1 MNGMWIVLAA
11 AGTAPEASFNGM
23 RLAGI
28 LLAAAGIILIA
39 VGIIYRRSG
48 RTKTVH
54 KLNIAEN
61 VNISAESIIGDRK
74 YQQDF
79 FIFTPDSDDGAAG
92 ESGLLAIVCDGM
104 GGMEG
109 GEIASRMCAELVYN
123 GFYQMGKVDD
133 VCQVLRELVSAAD
146 AEVSAITG
154 QDGIKLNSGTTI
166 VAVVVRGKRAYWVS
180 SGDSRIYF
188 LHNGRLERLT
198 RDHNFRMLLQEQC
211 NAGYIS
217 QEEVDSDCQK
227 EALVSYVGKG
237 GNLIIDTG
245 EVEFGVAQNDVIML
259 CSDGLYKTT
268 CEDDIQRLMLQYAS
282 NTSRLPN
289 VLARAAM
296 AGGRAG
302 KHDNITVLT
311 LSRE

>member
-1 MNGMWIVLAA
+1 M
-11 AGTAPEASFNGM
+11 
-23 RLAGI
+23 
-28 LLAAAGIILIA
+28 
-39 VGIIYRRSG
+39 
-48 RTKTVH
+48 
-54 KLNIAEN
+54 
-61 VNISAESIIGDRK
+61 
-74 YQQDF
+74 
-79 FIFTPDSDDGAAG
+79 
-92 ESGLLAIVCDGM
+92 
-104 GGMEG
+104 
-109 GEIASRMCAELVYN
+109 
-123 GFYQMGKVDD
+123 
-133 VCQVLRELVSAAD
+133 
-146 AEVSAITG
+146 
-154 QDGIKLNSGTTI
+154 
-166 VAVVVRGKRAYWVS
+166 
-180 SGDSRIYF
+180 
-188 LHNGRLERLT
+188 
-198 RDHNFRMLLQEQC
+198 
-211 NAGYIS
+211 
-217 QEEVDSDCQK
+217 DSDCQK